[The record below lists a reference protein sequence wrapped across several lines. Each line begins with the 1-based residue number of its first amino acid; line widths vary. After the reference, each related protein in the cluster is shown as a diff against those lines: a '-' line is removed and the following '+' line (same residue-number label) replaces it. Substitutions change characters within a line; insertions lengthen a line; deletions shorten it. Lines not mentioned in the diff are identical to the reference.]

1 MFQAFEN
8 DIFHFFANLD
18 EVEIVFCES
27 KEKLSKFFKFKIG
40 HRSIL
45 ENGFK
50 ATYVKVK
57 NKVLGVGKWRFSFF
71 WKLWVTRLKPFPG
84 KRDNAFET
92 FYVKFPLLGAF

>member
-1 MFQAFEN
+1 MFQAFED

-50 ATYVKVK
+50 ATLRSKK
-57 NKVLGVGKWRFSFF
+57 MFWALENGVFHFF
-71 WKLWVTRLKPFPG
+71 ENFEWQGWNRSQESETMLLKLFM
-84 KRDNAFET
+84 
-92 FYVKFPLLGAF
+92 